1 MMGRLHGAAPGSFEG
16 RSVNEERGEVEVEGG
31 TVRYRILG
39 EGDRTLVLL
48 HGGPGGGSLYLQ
60 PLEALA
66 GADRRVVLYD
76 QLGCGESDRPDDPSL
91 WRADRFVDELETLR
105 TYLGLEDFD
114 LYGHSWGGMLAT
126 DYALAHQRHLR
137 SLVLA
142 STIADAALLKRE
154 MARLLEGFPE
164 EIRDT
169 LRRHEQAETTDSP
182 EYQDAIMVVYKTHLC
197 RCDPWPP
204 EVVKT
209 FEDFAMD
216 VYVPM
221 WGPSEFAFDGNLA
234 DWDRVDRLHE
244 IGVPTLITVGRY
256 DELTP
261 ACSEQIHE
269 RIPDSR
275 LVVFEDGSH
284 MTFWEE
290 PQRYLQVVDDFLR
303 SV

>member
-1 MMGRLHGAAPGSFEG
+1 VH
-16 RSVNEERGEVEVEGG
+16 EERGEVEVEGG
-31 TVRYRILG
+31 AVRYRILG

-48 HGGPGGGSLYLQ
+48 HGGPGGGSLYLK
-60 PLEALA
+60 PLERLA
-66 GADRRVVLYD
+66 GPKQRVVLYD
-76 QLGCGESDRPDDPSL
+76 QLGCGASDRPHDSSL
-91 WRADRFVDELETLR
+91 WRADRFVEELELLR
-105 TYLGLEDFD
+105 RHLDLDAFD

-126 DYALAHQRHLR
+126 DYALAHQQRLR

-142 STIADAALLKRE
+142 STIADASLLKRE
-154 MARLLEGFPE
+154 MERLLQGFPDE
-164 EIRDT
+164 LRET
-169 LRRHEQAETTDSP
+169 LRRHEAAGTTETS
-182 EYQDAIMVVYKTHLC
+182 EYQDAIMKVYRRHLC

-221 WGPSEFAFDGNLA
+221 WGPSEFAFDGNLS

-244 IGVPTLITVGRY
+244 FRVPTLITVGRH

-269 RIPDSR
+269 RIPGSR

-290 PQRYLQVVDDFLR
+290 TESYLQVVEEFLR

>member
-1 MMGRLHGAAPGSFEG
+1 MS
-16 RSVNEERGEVEVEGG
+16 EERGQVEVEGG
-31 TVRYRILG
+31 TVRYRVLG
-39 EGDRTLVLL
+39 GGDRTLVLL
-48 HGGPGGGSLYLQ
+48 HGGPGGGSLYLK
-60 PLEALA
+60 PLEQLA
-66 GADRRVVLYD
+66 GPERRVVTYD

-105 TYLGLEDFD
+105 AHLGLEGFD

-126 DYALAHQRHLR
+126 DYALAHQEHLR

-142 STIADAALLKRE
+142 STIADAALLRRE
-154 MARLLEGFPE
+154 MDRLLQAFPE
-164 EIRDT
+164 ELQET
-169 LRRHEQAETTDSP
+169 LRRHEAAGTTESD
-182 EYQDAIMVVYKTHLC
+182 EYQDAIMEVYRVHLC

-221 WGPSEFAFDGNLA
+221 WGPSEFAYDGNLS

-244 IGVPTLITVGRY
+244 IRVPTLVTVGRH

-261 ACSEQIHE
+261 ACSEQIAE

-275 LVVFEDGSH
+275 LVVFENGSH

-290 PQRYLQVVDDFLR
+290 TDRYLQVVDDFLH

>member
-1 MMGRLHGAAPGSFEG
+1 
-16 RSVNEERGEVEVEGG
+16 VKEERGEVEVEGG
-31 TVRYRILG
+31 VVRYRVLG
-39 EGDRTLVLL
+39 EGERALVLL
-48 HGGPGGGSLYLQ
+48 HGGPGAGSLYLK
-60 PLEALA
+60 PLERLA
-66 GADRRVVLYD
+66 APDRRVVLYD
-76 QLGCGESDRPDDPSL
+76 QLGCGASDRPEDVSL
-91 WRADRFVDELETLR
+91 WRADRFVDELEALR
-105 TYLGLEDFD
+105 AHLALEQFD

-126 DYALAHQRHLR
+126 DYALANQRHLR

-154 MARLLEGFPE
+154 MTRLLEGFPE
-164 EIRDT
+164 ETRET
-169 LRRHEQAETTDSP
+169 LRNHEEAGTTDSP
-182 EYQDAIMVVYKTHLC
+182 EYEQAIKSVYRVHLC

-204 EVVKT
+204 EVVQT
-209 FEDFAMD
+209 FDDFAMD

-234 DWDRVDRLHE
+234 DWDRVERLHE
-244 IGVPTLITVGRY
+244 IRVPTLITVGRH

-269 RIPDSR
+269 RLPESR

-290 PQRYLQVVDDFLR
+290 TERYLQVVDDFLR

>member
-1 MMGRLHGAAPGSFEG
+1 VR
-16 RSVNEERGEVEVEGG
+16 EEHGEVEVEGG
-31 TVRYRILG
+31 IVRYRVLG
-39 EGDRTLVLL
+39 EGERTLVLL
-48 HGGPGGGSLYLQ
+48 HGGPGGGSLYLR
-60 PLEALA
+60 PLERLA
-66 GADRRVVLYD
+66 GPDRRVVTYD
-76 QLGCGESDRPDDPSL
+76 QLGCGASDRPADPSL
-91 WRADRFVDELETLR
+91 WRADRFVDELERLR
-105 TYLGLEDFD
+105 SHLSLDGFD

-126 DYALAHQRHLR
+126 DYALAHQQRLR

-142 STIADAALLKRE
+142 STIADAALLRRE
-154 MARLLEGFPE
+154 MARLLEAFPKE
-164 EIRDT
+164 LRDT
-169 LRRHEQAETTDSP
+169 LQRHERAGTTDSP
-182 EYQDAIMVVYKTHLC
+182 EYQEAIMEVYRVHLC

-204 EVVKT
+204 EVVRT
-209 FEDFAMD
+209 FEEFAMD

-221 WGPSEFAFDGNLA
+221 WGPSEFCYDGNLA

-244 IGVPTLITVGRY
+244 LRVPTLITVGRH

-269 RIPDSR
+269 RIPGSR

-290 PQRYLQVVDDFLR
+290 TDRYLETVDSFLR

>member
-1 MMGRLHGAAPGSFEG
+1 M
-16 RSVNEERGEVEVEGG
+16 NEEHGEVQVEGG

-39 EGDRTLVLL
+39 DGDRTLVLL
-48 HGGPGGGSLYLQ
+48 HGGPGGGSLYLK
-60 PLEALA
+60 PLERLA
-66 GADRRVVLYD
+66 GRGRRVILYD
-76 QLGCGESDRPDDPSL
+76 QLGCGESDRPHDSSL
-91 WRADRFVDELETLR
+91 WRADRFVDELERLR
-105 TYLGLEDFD
+105 RHLELDVFD

-126 DYALAHQRHLR
+126 DYVLAHQQHLR

-142 STIADAALLKRE
+142 STIADAALLRRE
-154 MARLLEGFPE
+154 MERLLQGFPPDLRE
-164 EIRDT
+164 T
-169 LRRHEQAETTDSP
+169 LRRHEEAGTTDSA
-182 EYQDAIMVVYKTHLC
+182 EYQEAIMAVYRRHLC
-197 RCDPWPP
+197 RSDPWPP

-221 WGPSEFAFDGNLA
+221 WGPSEFAFDGNLS

-244 IGVPTLITVGRY
+244 IHVPTLITVGRH

-261 ACSEQIHE
+261 ACSQQIHQ

-275 LVVFEDGSH
+275 LVVFEDSSH
-284 MTFWEE
+284 MTFWEVTE
-290 PQRYLQVVDDFLR
+290 GYLKVVDEFLR

>member
-1 MMGRLHGAAPGSFEG
+1 MR
-16 RSVNEERGEVEVEGG
+16 EERGEVEVEGG
-31 TVRYRILG
+31 TVRYRVLG
-39 EGDRTLVLL
+39 EGKRTLVLL
-48 HGGPGGGSLYLQ
+48 HGGPGGGRLYLS
-60 PLEALA
+60 PLERLA
-66 GADRRVVLYD
+66 GPDRRVVTYD

-105 TYLGLEDFD
+105 AHLGLDGID

-126 DYALAHQRHLR
+126 DYALGYQQRLR

-154 MARLLEGFPE
+154 MARLLEAFPA

-169 LRRHEQAETTDSP
+169 LARHEAAGTTSSP
-182 EYQDAIMVVYKTHLC
+182 EYKSAYEAVYREHVC

-204 EVVKT
+204 EIVQT
-209 FEDFAMD
+209 FDEFALD
-216 VYVPM
+216 VYEPM
-221 WGPSEFAFDGNLA
+221 WGPQEFAYTGNLS

-244 IGVPTLITVGRY
+244 ILVPTLITVGRH

-269 RIPDSR
+269 RIPNSR
-275 LVVFEDGSH
+275 LVVFEEGSH

-290 PQRYLQVVDDFLR
+290 TNHYLQVVDDFLR
-303 SV
+303 AT

>member
-1 MMGRLHGAAPGSFEG
+1 MS
-16 RSVNEERGEVEVEGG
+16 EERGSVEVEGG
-31 TVRYRILG
+31 TVRYRVLG
-39 EGDRTLVLL
+39 EGERTLVLL
-48 HGGPGGGSLYLQ
+48 HGGPGGGSGYLK
-60 PLEALA
+60 PLERLA
-66 GADRRVVLYD
+66 GPDRRVVLYD

-91 WRADRFVDELETLR
+91 WRADRFVDELEALR
-105 TYLGLEDFD
+105 AHLGLDGFD

-126 DYALAHQRHLR
+126 DYALGFQQHLR

-142 STIADAALLKRE
+142 STIADAPLLQRE

-164 EIRDT
+164 ELRET
-169 LRRHEQAETTDSP
+169 LRRHEEAGTTESE
-182 EYQDAIMVVYKTHLC
+182 EYVDAITTVYRRHLC

-209 FEDFAMD
+209 FENFAMD

-221 WGPSEFAFDGNLA
+221 WGPSEFCFDGNLS

-244 IGVPTLITVGRY
+244 IRVPTLITVGAH

-269 RIPDSR
+269 RIPGSR
-275 LVVFEDGSH
+275 LVVFADGSH

-290 PQRYLQVVDDFLR
+290 TERYLQVMDDFLR

>member
-1 MMGRLHGAAPGSFEG
+1 VTEQ
-16 RSVNEERGEVEVEGG
+16 RGEVEVEGG
-31 TVRYRILG
+31 TIRYRVLG
-39 EGDRTLVLL
+39 EGERTLVLL
-48 HGGPGGGSLYLQ
+48 HGGPGGGSLYLK

-66 GADRRVVLYD
+66 GDERRVVLYD
-76 QLGCGESDRPDDPSL
+76 QLGCGDSDRPEDPSL
-91 WRADRFVDELETLR
+91 WRAERFVDELEALR
-105 TYLGLEDFD
+105 RALGLDGFD

-126 DYALAHQRHLR
+126 DYALAHQQHLR

-142 STIADAALLKRE
+142 STIADAPLLRRE
-154 MARLLEGFPE
+154 MQRLLEGFPAAL
-164 EIRDT
+164 RDT
-169 LRRHEQAETTDSP
+169 LHRHEAAGTTESA
-182 EYQDAIMVVYKTHLC
+182 EYQDAIMEVYRRHLC

-204 EVVKT
+204 EVVQT
-209 FEDFAMD
+209 FEEFAMD

-221 WGPSEFAFDGNLA
+221 WGPSEFAFDGNLS

-244 IGVPTLITVGRY
+244 IRVPTLITVGAH

-269 RIPDSR
+269 RVAGSR
-275 LVVFEDGSH
+275 LEVFADGSH

-290 PQRYLQVVDDFLR
+290 PQRYLQVVDAFLR

>member
-1 MMGRLHGAAPGSFEG
+1 VH
-16 RSVNEERGEVEVEGG
+16 EERGEVEVEGG
-31 TVRYRILG
+31 TVRYRALG

-48 HGGPGGGSLYLQ
+48 HGGPGGGSLYLK
-60 PLEALA
+60 PLERLS
-66 GADRRVVLYD
+66 GPDRRVVLYD
-76 QLGCGESDRPDDPSL
+76 QLGCGESDRPHDSSL
-91 WRADRFVDELETLR
+91 WRADRFVDELELLR
-105 TYLGLEDFD
+105 LHLELDAFD

-126 DYALAHQRHLR
+126 DYALAHQQHLR

-142 STIADAALLKRE
+142 STIADAAFLKLE
-154 MARLLEGFPE
+154 MERLLHGFSDE
-164 EIRDT
+164 LRET
-169 LRRHEQAETTDSP
+169 LRGHEAAGTTGSP
-182 EYQDAIMVVYKTHLC
+182 EYQNTIMTVYRRHLC

-221 WGPSEFAFDGNLA
+221 WGPSEFAFAGNLS
-234 DWDRVDRLHE
+234 DWDRVERLHE
-244 IGVPTLITVGRY
+244 IRVPTLITVGRH

-269 RIPDSR
+269 RIPASR

-290 PQRYLQVVDDFLR
+290 TESYLRVMDEFLR

>member
-1 MMGRLHGAAPGSFEG
+1 MS
-16 RSVNEERGEVEVEGG
+16 EERGELAVEGG
-31 TVRYRILG
+31 TVRYRVLG
-39 EGDRTLVLL
+39 EGERTLALL
-48 HGGPGGGSLYLQ
+48 HGGPGAGSLYLK
-60 PLEALA
+60 PLEQLA
-66 GADRRVVLYD
+66 RSDRRVVTYD

-91 WRADRFVDELETLR
+91 WRADRFVDELEALR
-105 TYLGLEDFD
+105 SHLGLESFD

-126 DYALAHQRHLR
+126 DYALSHQEHLR

-142 STIADAALLKRE
+142 STIADAALLRRE
-154 MARLLEGFPE
+154 MDRLLEAFPE
-164 EIRDT
+164 GVRET
-169 LRRHEQAETTDSP
+169 LRRHEEAGTTESA
-182 EYQDAIMVVYKTHLC
+182 EYQEAITAVYRVHLC

-204 EVVKT
+204 EVVQT

-221 WGPSEFAFDGNLA
+221 WGPSEFAFTGNLA
-234 DWDRVDRLHE
+234 DWDRVDQLHE
-244 IGVPTLITVGRY
+244 VTVPTLITVGRH

-269 RIPDSR
+269 RIPGSR

-290 PQRYLQVVDDFLR
+290 RERYLDVVDAFLR

>member
-1 MMGRLHGAAPGSFEG
+1 
-16 RSVNEERGEVEVEGG
+16 VTEERGAVEVEGG
-31 TVRYRILG
+31 TIRYRVLG
-39 EGDRTLVLL
+39 ESERTLVLL
-48 HGGPGGGSLYLQ
+48 HGGPGGASGYLQ
-60 PLEALA
+60 PLERLA
-66 GADRRVVLYD
+66 GPERRVVLYD
-76 QLGCGESDRPDDPSL
+76 QLGCGESDRPDEPSL

-105 TYLGLEDFD
+105 AHLGLESFD

-126 DYALAHQRHLR
+126 DYALGHQQHLR

-142 STIADAALLKRE
+142 STIADAALLRRE

-164 EIRDT
+164 ELRET
-169 LRRHEQAETTDSP
+169 LRRHEEAGTTESE
-182 EYQDAIMVVYKTHLC
+182 EYVDAITTVYRRHLC

-204 EVVKT
+204 EVEQT

-221 WGPSEFAFDGNLA
+221 WGPSEFAFDGNLS

-244 IGVPTLITVGRY
+244 IRVPTLITVGAH

-269 RIPDSR
+269 RIPGSQ
-275 LVVFEDGSH
+275 LVVFANGSH

-290 PQRYLQVVDDFLR
+290 TERYLQVVDEFLR

>member
-1 MMGRLHGAAPGSFEG
+1 VH
-16 RSVNEERGEVEVEGG
+16 EERGEVEVEGG
-31 TVRYRILG
+31 AVRYRILG

-48 HGGPGGGSLYLQ
+48 HGGPGGGSLYLK
-60 PLEALA
+60 PLERLA
-66 GADRRVVLYD
+66 GPKQRVVLYD
-76 QLGCGESDRPDDPSL
+76 QLGCGASDRPHDSSL
-91 WRADRFVDELETLR
+91 WRADRFVDELELLR
-105 TYLGLEDFD
+105 RHLDLDAFD

-126 DYALAHQRHLR
+126 DYALAHQQRLR

-142 STIADAALLKRE
+142 STIADASLLKRE
-154 MARLLEGFPE
+154 MERLLQGFPDE
-164 EIRDT
+164 LRET
-169 LRRHEQAETTDSP
+169 LRRHEAVGTTETS
-182 EYQDAIMVVYKTHLC
+182 EYQDAIMKVYRRHLC

-221 WGPSEFAFDGNLA
+221 WGPSEFAFDGNLS

-244 IGVPTLITVGRY
+244 FRVPTLITVGRH

-261 ACSEQIHE
+261 ACSEQIHD
-269 RIPDSR
+269 RIPGSR

-290 PQRYLQVVDDFLR
+290 TESYLQVVDEFLR